1 MMTANKI
8 PAERSLNEPICREC
22 ARFPLSD
29 DGFPL
34 GILDSGLQTSHL
46 VLSQLQPHFIF
57 NVLNMI
63 YYMIGKEP
71 NTARRMLDDFSSYL
85 RSNIGVLD
93 SPTPVSLE
101 AEISHVNL
109 YLRFEQM
116 RYVDRFR
123 VEYDLGAMDFKL
135 PPLTLQP
142 LVENAVRHGLFPLD
156 EGGVVRIESAEEPD
170 CYLVRIS
177 DNGVGCESE
186 KAARGQSLQA
196 IRSRI
201 EEMTGGS
208 FSFRSAPGS
217 GATVEIRIPKSSALS
232 V

>member
-1 MMTANKI
+1 MLTANKI

-29 DGFPL
+29 DGFPF

-142 LVENAVRHGLFPLD
+142 LVETPSGTGFSLWTRAAWCGSNPPRSRTATSFGSATT
-156 EGGVVRIESAEEPD
+156 ESAVSPK
-170 CYLVRIS
+170 RPRA
-177 DNGVGCESE
+177 G
-186 KAARGQSLQA
+186 KAFRPSVPA
-196 IRSRI
+196 SR
-201 EEMTGGS
+201 
-208 FSFRSAPGS
+208 R
-217 GATVEIRIPKSSALS
+217 
-232 V
+232 